1 MSKVTEHNAITG
13 KTIVRDMT
21 EQELAQVK
29 LDKIESAQREKVIAD
44 RQLLKQAT
52 LDKLGLTEDEVAALL
67 S

>member
-1 MSKVTEHNAITG
+1 MTKVTEHNAITG
-13 KTIVRDMT
+13 ETIVRDIT
-21 EQELAQVK
+21 EQELAQVE

-52 LDKLGLTEDEVAALL
+52 LDKLGLTADEVAALL